1 MLRIALD
8 AMGGDNAPRN
18 EIEGAIAALRFA
30 NNRFEVAVVGQE
42 RLLKSEISRHNI
54 GSLNL
59 TIVHADDVVT
69 MNDAPAAILR
79 TKPKSSIVRALELH
93 SERVVDAFVS
103 GGNTGAVM
111 AASTLLL
118 GRIPGVS
125 RPTIGSNFPNET
137 GVCIVL
143 DVGASV
149 DCKPHHLYEFAVMG
163 SIYAAQIFNCEHP
176 KVGLLSVGEE
186 DAKGNEVSLAALEL
200 LRNSNLNFIGNV
212 EGRDILK
219 GKAEVI
225 VCDGFTGN
233 IVLKFA
239 ESVPSLLKK
248 RIKDYANQSLPKK
261 IMAALISRPLKKILG
276 GDMDYQ
282 QHGGVPLLGV
292 NGVTIIGHGRSTP
305 LAFRNMILRAEEMA
319 LKKVNERIANALRP
333 SIKAT

>member
-18 EIEGAIAALRFA
+18 EIDGAISALRAA
-30 NNRFEVAVVGQE
+30 NNRFEIALVGQE
-42 RLLKSEISRHNI
+42 RKLKSELAAKDAGR
-54 GSLNL
+54 LNL
-59 TIVHADDVVT
+59 SIVHAEDVVS
-69 MNDAPAAILR
+69 MHDAPAAVLR
-79 TKPKSSIVRALELH
+79 TKPDSSIVRALELH
-93 SERVVDAFVS
+93 RDHVVDAFVS
-103 GGNTGAVM
+103 AGNTGAVM
-111 AASTLLL
+111 AASTLIL

-125 RPTIGSNFPNET
+125 RPTIGSNFPNEQ
-137 GVCIVL
+137 GVCILL

-149 DCKPHHLYEFAVMG
+149 DCKPQHLYEFAVMG
-163 SIYAAQIFNCEHP
+163 SIYAAQIYNCENP

-186 DAKGNEVSLAALEL
+186 DTKGNEVTLAAMEL
-200 LRNSNLNFIGNV
+200 LRRSNLNFIGNV

-239 ESVPSLLKK
+239 ESVTGLLKK
-248 RIKDYANQSLPKK
+248 KIKDYAAESLPKK
-261 IMAALISRPLKKILG
+261 IMAGIISGPLRKIL

-282 QHGGVPLLGV
+282 KHGGVPLLGV

-305 LAFRNMILRAEEMA
+305 LAISNMILKAEEMA

-333 SIKAT
+333 SVKQS